1 MEDIAKRLREF
12 LQSEWQEVA
21 TGGVYVPSAIAQP
34 HIQLQEG
41 EVSFTG
47 LPDGAEVA
55 IYRSPV
61 ANAANFD
68 VFTNNLTALRAADPE
83 AYMQRGVCYLNPN
96 DAKRLV
102 IDFDGDRVGIIPSE
116 LTPAQQ
122 AQSKR
127 EIEQYPTLIAE
138 IIDKNLP
145 EKKPIQVEKEKKIP
159 RDAANG
165 FANLA
170 SAAVNA
176 ADNPTG
182 RLANLGMRLEALR
195 WETQYIPVSEK
206 SDYLQDIGKHFQK
219 VIAEDRDIKK
229 PFRILDD
236 QWRSQITEISQL
248 ATQIPKLPEPERAS
262 AVEVGLA
269 KTERLIWN
277 LESLAA
283 VNLQRAVDTPKSAR
297 KVDENEYKFCQ
308 KVAKYKDVEWIKGKD
323 STYAYIGTEGIKTN
337 TQDPVGWMVEQ
348 ANQIYQEHSLIGD
361 RNYNRFDHIFP
372 KDSHTPAHTEWAKG
386 IAKNYNA
393 LISEAA
399 ASRTR
404 LEHEE
409 GIALTATSAKGNKIE
424 IVSVIS
430 TDPDGE
436 SPIWEMARK
445 GESVDIQIAKNKD
458 WKTEKLYPYK
468 AVAIIDKDNKVD
480 IGLISPAS
488 IEAYGKTLENGR
500 MFSKLKLEFKLGI
513 ARNDIDEKFAAA
525 EKYLEVQ
532 RDAIPESERESR
544 ASALWHNNNRAIAG
558 KMFTEV
564 VANRLQELQVGK
576 IKVIGL
582 QYETNELKDRQWQP
596 DEPINCRM
604 TRS

>member
-1 MEDIAKRLREF
+1 
-12 LQSEWQEVA
+12 
-21 TGGVYVPSAIAQP
+21 
-34 HIQLQEG
+34 
-41 EVSFTG
+41 
-47 LPDGAEVA
+47 
-55 IYRSPV
+55 
-61 ANAANFD
+61 
-68 VFTNNLTALRAADPE
+68 
-83 AYMQRGVCYLNPN
+83 
-96 DAKRLV
+96 
-102 IDFDGDRVGIIPSE
+102 
-116 LTPAQQ
+116 
-122 AQSKR
+122 
-127 EIEQYPTLIAE
+127 
-138 IIDKNLP
+138 
-145 EKKPIQVEKEKKIP
+145 
-159 RDAANG
+159 
-165 FANLA
+165 
-170 SAAVNA
+170 
-176 ADNPTG
+176 
-182 RLANLGMRLEALR
+182 
-195 WETQYIPVSEK
+195 
-206 SDYLQDIGKHFQK
+206 
-219 VIAEDRDIKK
+219 
-229 PFRILDD
+229 LDD

-248 ATQIPKLPEPERAS
+248 STQIPKLPEPERAS

-468 AVAIIDKDNKVD
+468 ALAIIDNANKVD

-488 IEAYGKTLENGR
+488 IEACGKTLENGR

-513 ARNDIDEKFAAA
+513 ARNDIDEKFSAA
-525 EKYLEVQ
+525 EKYLEV
-532 RDAIPESERESR
+532 
-544 ASALWHNNNRAIAG
+544 
-558 KMFTEV
+558 
-564 VANRLQELQVGK
+564 
-576 IKVIGL
+576 
-582 QYETNELKDRQWQP
+582 
-596 DEPINCRM
+596 
-604 TRS
+604 

>member
-1 MEDIAKRLREF
+1 MEDVIKRLRKF
-12 LQSEWQEVA
+12 VQSEWQDIA
-21 TGGVYVPSAIAQP
+21 TGGIYVPSGVAQP
-34 HIQLQEG
+34 HNQLSEG
-41 EVSFTG
+41 EVSFNG
-47 LPDGAEVA
+47 LPHGAKVG

-68 VFTNNLTALRAADPE
+68 VFTNNIEVIKNKDPE

-138 IIDKNLP
+138 IINKNLP
-145 EKKPIQVEKEKKIP
+145 EKKPIQVEKEKKIS
-159 RDAANG
+159 RDVEHG

-195 WETQYIPVSEK
+195 WETQYIPASEK

-236 QWRSQITEISQL
+236 QWREQITEISQI

-308 KVAKYKDVEWIKGKD
+308 KVAKYTDVEWIKGKD

-409 GIALTATSAKGNKIE
+409 GIALRDMRGNK
-424 IVSVIS
+424 V
-430 TDPDGE
+430 
-436 SPIWEMARK
+436 PI
-445 GESVDIQIAKNKD
+445 I
-458 WKTEKLYPYK
+458 
-468 AVAIIDKDNKVD
+468 
-480 IGLISPAS
+480 
-488 IEAYGKTLENGR
+488 
-500 MFSKLKLEFKLGI
+500 
-513 ARNDIDEKFAAA
+513 
-525 EKYLEVQ
+525 
-532 RDAIPESERESR
+532 
-544 ASALWHNNNRAIAG
+544 
-558 KMFTEV
+558 
-564 VANRLQELQVGK
+564 
-576 IKVIGL
+576 
-582 QYETNELKDRQWQP
+582 
-596 DEPINCRM
+596 
-604 TRS
+604 

>member
-1 MEDIAKRLREF
+1 
-12 LQSEWQEVA
+12 
-21 TGGVYVPSAIAQP
+21 
-34 HIQLQEG
+34 
-41 EVSFTG
+41 
-47 LPDGAEVA
+47 
-55 IYRSPV
+55 
-61 ANAANFD
+61 
-68 VFTNNLTALRAADPE
+68 
-83 AYMQRGVCYLNPN
+83 
-96 DAKRLV
+96 
-102 IDFDGDRVGIIPSE
+102 
-116 LTPAQQ
+116 
-122 AQSKR
+122 
-127 EIEQYPTLIAE
+127 
-138 IIDKNLP
+138 
-145 EKKPIQVEKEKKIP
+145 
-159 RDAANG
+159 
-165 FANLA
+165 
-170 SAAVNA
+170 VNA

-195 WETQYIPVSEK
+195 WETQYIPASEK

-236 QWRSQITEISQL
+236 QWREQITEISQI

-393 LISEAA
+393 LISEAS

-458 WKTEKLYPYK
+458 WKTE
-468 AVAIIDKDNKVD
+468 
-480 IGLISPAS
+480 
-488 IEAYGKTLENGR
+488 
-500 MFSKLKLEFKLGI
+500 
-513 ARNDIDEKFAAA
+513 
-525 EKYLEVQ
+525 
-532 RDAIPESERESR
+532 
-544 ASALWHNNNRAIAG
+544 
-558 KMFTEV
+558 
-564 VANRLQELQVGK
+564 ELVN
-576 IKVIGL
+576 I
-582 QYETNELKDRQWQP
+582 
-596 DEPINCRM
+596 
-604 TRS
+604 